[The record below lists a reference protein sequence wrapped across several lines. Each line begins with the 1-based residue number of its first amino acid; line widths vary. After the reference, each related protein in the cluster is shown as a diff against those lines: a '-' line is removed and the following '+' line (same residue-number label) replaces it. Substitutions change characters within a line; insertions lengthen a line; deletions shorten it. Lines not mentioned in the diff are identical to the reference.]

1 MISWINF
8 QTLLFPVIA
17 NNGTCWEHRIW
28 EVEGGIVSL
37 VAEWLGVVEK
47 GVGEGVT
54 TTTWEADVG
63 FASSIVVI
71 RLRFFFLSSNQFS
84 HYYNDIIVYH
94 VKIIQRQFYWTC
106 FLPNLLLLGWMICD
120 RAIKKTWAAFQS
132 GIISYFQLACNENEK
147 IARFVNPWRE
157 RIWNGYKGVD
167 VLRQQLVLHVPI
179 QQHITIVF

>member
-1 MISWINF
+1 MGSRGRHSFFSCRMTRCGWKRGRGGCNDNNLRGRCWLCLINCCYTF
-8 QTLLFPVIA
+8 T
-17 NNGTCWEHRIW
+17 
-28 EVEGGIVSL
+28 
-37 VAEWLGVVEK
+37 
-47 GVGEGVT
+47 
-54 TTTWEADVG
+54 
-63 FASSIVVI
+63 
-71 RLRFFFLSSNQFS
+71 FFFLSSNQFS